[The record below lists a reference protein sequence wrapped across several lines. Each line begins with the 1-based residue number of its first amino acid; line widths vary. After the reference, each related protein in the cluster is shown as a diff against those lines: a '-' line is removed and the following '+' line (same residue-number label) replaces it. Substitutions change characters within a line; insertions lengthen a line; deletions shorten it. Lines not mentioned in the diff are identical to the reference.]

1 MSPFPS
7 YSGRLLLVTLVL
19 VIAGIGEVARA
30 QDDEEKDEKVEVNQN
45 EQQQRAIDLVRAEAK
60 KEYKDRLVRWITS
73 PSGTRVS
80 VRAQLE
86 TQLEGILDKLK
97 ADCHPTEAQM
107 KKLRLAAGGDI
118 KRFMDRLDCVVKNVD
133 DTDGELDKLEFVA
146 FEMRKARNAMNAG
159 LFGEDSLFYK
169 TLVKNNLRY
178 PIAIARA
185 VDALQGN
192 LRLKQHQRTELL
204 ELLLRETRPPRK
216 YGKASDTALLL
227 FQASTVPADKIR
239 RILDEAQWREMCRWM
254 TTYKQGA
261 GSEDVLK
268 RNGFVFDDLPIL
280 THQKPAGP
288 VAKDDGQ
295 SDVERNNRE

>member
-1 MSPFPS
+1 MVAFVS
-7 YSGRLLLVTLVL
+7 
-19 VIAGIGEVARA
+19 AGAVARA

-45 EQQQRAIDLVRAEAK
+45 GQQQRAIELARAEAK
-60 KEYKDRLVRWITS
+60 KEYKDQLVRWMTS

-97 ADCHPTEAQM
+97 ADCRPSDAQM

-118 KRFMDRLDCVVKNVD
+118 KRFMDRLDRLVRNVD
-133 DTDGELDKLEFVA
+133 DTDGELDKLELIA

-178 PIAIARA
+178 PMAVARA

-204 ELLLRETRPPRK
+204 ELLLRETRSPRK

-239 RILDEAQWREMCRWM
+239 QILDEAQWREMCRWM
-254 TTYKQGA
+254 SAYKQGA
-261 GSEDVLK
+261 GSECVLK

-280 THQKPAGP
+280 THQQPAGP
-288 VAKDDGQ
+288 VANAEGQ
-295 SDVERNNRE
+295 SDVERNHRD